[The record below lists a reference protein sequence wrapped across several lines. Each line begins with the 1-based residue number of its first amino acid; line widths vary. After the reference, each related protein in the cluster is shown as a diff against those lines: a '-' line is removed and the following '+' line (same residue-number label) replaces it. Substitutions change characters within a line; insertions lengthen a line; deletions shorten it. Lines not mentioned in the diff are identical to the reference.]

1 VDRSPWLPPEF
12 VHPERVALSTGHHL
26 RPIRASDVDSDYPA
40 VMTSR
45 ERLWAIFG
53 RAWGWPEPDMTFD
66 EDRAELARHEREIR
80 NHVSFNYAVLDS
92 AESRLFGCVY
102 IDPAERAGAD
112 ADVSWWLVADAG
124 DALETALSDL
134 VPRWLASAW
143 PFTNPRFVG
152 RDLSWDDWLALPETF
167 D

>member
-1 VDRSPWLPPEF
+1 
-12 VHPERVALSTGHHL
+12 
-26 RPIRASDVDSDYPA
+26 
-40 VMTSR
+40 
-45 ERLWAIFG
+45 
-53 RAWGWPEPDMTFD
+53 
-66 EDRAELARHEREIR
+66 
-80 NHVSFNYAVLDS
+80 VLDA

-102 IDPAERAGAD
+102 IDPAERVGAD

-124 DALETALSDL
+124 EALEAELSDL

-152 RDLSWDDWLALPETF
+152 RDLSWDDRLARPAAC

>member
-1 VDRSPWLPPEF
+1 MDRFTWLPADF
-12 VHPERVALSTGHHL
+12 VHPERVGLSTGHHL
-26 RPIRASDVDSDYPA
+26 RPIRASDVDIDYPA
-40 VMTSR
+40 VMASR

-66 EDRAELARHEREIR
+66 EDRDELARHEREIR
-80 NHVSFNYAVLDS
+80 EHLSFNYAVLDAS
-92 AESRLFGCVY
+92 ESRLFGCVY
-102 IDPAERAGAD
+102 IDPAERVGAD

-124 DALETALSDL
+124 EALEAELSEL

-152 RDLSWDDWLALPETF
+152 RDLSWDDWLALPEPRR
-167 D
+167 